1 MTERA
6 RLMYEYHTRA
16 RIAANPIPV
25 CTGMPFFYWR
35 EKMHHIMSAVIMLAA
50 GIFLVAKGGDRFVD
64 AASWIARAAG
74 IPAFIIGATIVS
86 VATTLPEMTVSIM
99 AALEG
104 STELAVGNAV
114 GSVTANTGLIL
125 GIAFLFM
132 HVTIRRNDYLV
143 QSLLLIFSA
152 AVICWGCQG
161 GFLSIPA
168 AILLIIS
175 FLIFVYRNLSAG
187 RKHMHNHHE
196 ATEKVDTSGKNI
208 ARNLLCFLLGAAAI
222 LIGSRLMVDGGISLA
237 QQLGIPERIIGVTI
251 VAVGTSIPELVT
263 TLAAIRK
270 NEHDLSAGNII
281 GANILD
287 LSLIL
292 PLCSLASGKPL
303 PVAPSAI
310 TFDLPACLLITL
322 IGILPLLIREKA
334 GKVQGIF
341 LLASYAAYLAVIL

>member
-1 MTERA
+1 MNTIHG
-6 RLMYEYHTRA
+6 LGL
-16 RIAANPIPV
+16 PLIPFRYAQA
-25 CTGMPFFYWR
+25 CRFFIGGN
-35 EKMHHIMSAVIMLAA
+35 EMHHILSAAVLLVA

-64 AASWIARAAG
+64 SASWIARAAG

-86 VATTLPEMTVSIM
+86 IATTLPEITVSVM
-99 AALEG
+99 AAMQG
-104 STELAVGNAV
+104 STELAAGNAV
-114 GSVTANTGLIL
+114 GTVISNTGLIL
-125 GIAFLFM
+125 GIAFFFM
-132 HVTIRRNDYLV
+132 NVTIRRRDYLV

-152 AVICWGCQG
+152 AVIWWGCQN
-161 GFLSIPA
+161 GFLSTPA
-168 AILLIIS
+168 TILLML
-175 FLIFVYRNLSAG
+175 FFFIFVYRNLSAG
-187 RKHMHNHHE
+187 RQHTRETREHM
-196 ATEKVDTSGKNI
+196 DTSRRNI
-208 ARNLLCFLLGAAAI
+208 IRNMLGFFFGAAAI
-222 LIGSRLMVDGGISLA
+222 LIGSRLMVFGGTSLA
-237 QQLGIPERIIGVTI
+237 QLLGIPERIIGITV

-287 LSLIL
+287 LTLIL

-334 GKVQGIF
+334 GRIQGLL
-341 LLASYAAYLAVIL
+341 LLASYAAYLVVIL